1 MNKRIGYNVK
11 ALVDKLFPCHV
22 FKQILTEH
30 DSEEHYREER
40 AWYISYPELNRVR
53 FYHSC
58 FSDSQTLYS
67 DEGEELHALSKN
79 VNSDDPSIHRI
90 NKLRRI
96 SPKLVMIDEVYAEAT
111 PELIEWIHTYF
122 VTDYMVDG
130 ETVDSIL
137 SAISRTFKIDYTV
150 EFEGVWTPVSHDR
163 GGWFH
168 SSKSLQLS
176 GKEIDTIL
184 DQIEDELLSKK
195 VEAIFNHYGKKVHK
209 E

>member
-1 MNKRIGYNVK
+1 MNTRVGYNIKV
-11 ALVDKLFPCHV
+11 LRDKLFPCHV

-40 AWYISYPELNRVR
+40 AWYLAYPELTRVR

-79 VNSDDPSIHRI
+79 VNSYDKAIHRI

-111 PELIEWIHTYF
+111 PELVEWLHTYF
-122 VTDYMVDG
+122 VTDYMVEG

-137 SAISRTFKIDYTV
+137 SAASITFRIDYTV
-150 EFEGVWTPVSHDR
+150 EFKGVWTPIQDER
-163 GGWFH
+163 GGWYH
-168 SSKSLQLS
+168 SSKDLQLS
-176 GKEIDTIL
+176 GKEVETIL
-184 DQIEDELLSKK
+184 DQIEDETLSKK
-195 VEAIFNHYGKKVHK
+195 IEAILNHYGKKVHK